1 MTASTAAAELESGA
15 SHPELDAPDRAAL
28 LDTLRSEVRRARPH
42 PVAERTL
49 LLILQAAVEPQAAEP
64 GYRILDRQGLPRLH
78 GAGEGAEPRPFTLAD
93 LIDEQR
99 IKHPGLF
106 MPPEPARAEAGE
118 GAEQDAA
125 SAAGNLA
132 TGASEMRAATARFI
146 GSQSVRARSL
156 AEQSSVQGRALA
168 RSAADALTALR
179 GRLRRDAPSTD
190 DADFAGEP
198 RSDRVRGALT
208 ERLGG
213 LRDRLG
219 VAGDA
224 DGHRGRFWLGAAAL
238 ATGAVVLLAV
248 IVNAPRGPDTA
259 TAPASR
265 PAAPAN
271 PAPANPTAANPAPAT
286 PTQASSAPAAPEV
299 ARNPAPEPQQSARA
313 PAAQDNV
320 TPPPEGDG
328 RGDADTDAPPPAN
341 ALTGPVQVIDTA
353 TLKVGGK
360 LVHLFGVEWVR
371 GGQADELARYIAGRT
386 VSCLPAPGSESMNCS
401 VDGRDLSEVVL
412 YNGGGR
418 ASPEA
423 SPELVAAED
432 HARSERLGVWKR

>member
-1 MTASTAAAELESGA
+1 MTSSTAAAEQESA
-15 SHPELDAPDRAAL
+15 ATHPALDAPDRAAL
-28 LDTLRSEVRRARPH
+28 LDMLRGEIRKARPH

-64 GYRILDRQGLPRLH
+64 GYQVLDRHGLPRLH
-78 GAGEGAEPRPFTLAD
+78 MAGEGTEPRPFTLAD
-93 LIDEQR
+93 LIEEQR
-99 IKHPGLF
+99 AKHPGLF
-106 MPPEPARAEAGE
+106 MPPEPERKATADASEA
-118 GAEQDAA
+118 QDSASPTATLAA
-125 SAAGNLA
+125 
-132 TGASEMRAATARFI
+132 GASEMRAATARFI

-168 RSAADALTALR
+168 RSAAGAFTSLR
-179 GRLRRDAPSTD
+179 GRLRRDAPAGD
-190 DADFAGEP
+190 DAGFSGNSRP
-198 RSDRVRGALT
+198 DRLKEGLN

-224 DGHRGRFWLGAAAL
+224 DGHRGRFWLGAAAA

-248 IVNAPRGPDTA
+248 IVNAPRAPETA
-259 TAPASR
+259 
-265 PAAPAN
+265 
-271 PAPANPTAANPAPAT
+271 PAPAT
-286 PTQASSAPAAPEV
+286 RPAGPAAPTPEAV
-299 ARNPAPEPQQSARA
+299 RNPAPEPQQSARA

-328 RGDADTDAPPPAN
+328 RGDSDADAPPPAN
-341 ALTGPVQVIDTA
+341 AITGPVQVIDTA

-386 VSCLPAPGSESMNCS
+386 VSCQPAPGSESMNCL
-401 VDGRDLSEVVL
+401 VDGRDISEVVL